1 MVYPNTVFSTH
12 WSWVIFSQFVWKC
25 LSLPAI
31 ESCGGVIVVRD
42 VVGVLKYSGREVILM
57 YSVGVISAFCVLS
70 RGLPPSESGDGQSLL
85 GLCST
90 ALSSS
95 LFLLFPTCLDK
106 EGRGFC

>member
-1 MVYPNTVFSTH
+1 MVYPNTVLSTH
-12 WSWVIFSQFVWKC
+12 WSWAIFSQFVWKC

-31 ESCGGVIVVRD
+31 ESCGGVIVVTD
-42 VVGVLKYSGREVILM
+42 IVVGVLKYSGREVILM

-70 RGLPPSESGDGQSLL
+70 RGLPPSEGGDGQNLF

-95 LFLLFPTCLDK
+95 LRAFA
-106 EGRGFC
+106 